1 MYTLITTSIV
11 SLGQTGFDRRF
22 STPAACGGERCALG
36 KLTVGVVKETA
47 PRERRVALDPEGV
60 GRLVA
65 AGCAVVVEA
74 GAGASAW
81 FPDTAYAEAG
91 ATIERAKTVL
101 QQADVILSVRPPSAE
116 LLAELCDGQVIVG
129 MLGLLSDHELA
140 VELARRQITAVSLE
154 GLPRTLS
161 RAQAMDA
168 LSSQANVAGY
178 RSVLLAAETFGRY
191 LPMMVTAAGTARPA
205 EVLVLGAGV
214 AGLQAIG
221 TARRLGAFVR
231 AFDVRPDSRTEV
243 ASLGATFLDISAV
256 TSAAGEGGYARPLTE
271 AEQAALTAELATHIA
286 RHNIVITTAQVPGRR
301 PPLLVTAEAVEGMR
315 PGSVVVDI
323 ASSPL
328 GGNVAGSR
336 PGERIVTDN
345 GVTVIGADDLPS
357 TMPTSASA
365 AFSRNV
371 SAVLLHVIDDGQVA
385 VNLEDEIQ
393 AGVVMT
399 HGGAVVHPTVLA
411 AINASASGEV

>member
-1 MYTLITTSIV
+1 M
-11 SLGQTGFDRRF
+11 
-22 STPAACGGERCALG
+22 GE
-36 KLTVGVVKETA
+36 LTVGVVKETA
-47 PRERRVALDPEGV
+47 PRERRVALDPDGV
-60 GRLVA
+60 ARLAA
-65 AGCAVVVEA
+65 AGCAVVVET
-74 GAGASAW
+74 GAGTSAW
-81 FPDTAYAEAG
+81 FPDLAYVEAG
-91 ATIERAKTVL
+91 ATIAPAMKVLER
-101 QQADVILSVRPPSAE
+101 ADVIVTVRPPSTE
-116 LLAELCDGQVIVG
+116 LLGALRDGQIIVG

-140 VELARRQITAVSLE
+140 VDLARRQVTAVSLE

-178 RSVLLAAETFGRY
+178 RSVLLAAEAFGRY

-271 AEQAALTAELATHIA
+271 AEQAALTAELATHVA

-301 PPLLVTAEAVEGMR
+301 PPVLVTAEAVEGMR
-315 PGSVVVDI
+315 PGSVVVDL

-328 GGNVAGSR
+328 GGNVAVSM
-336 PGERIVTDN
+336 PGERIVTGN

-357 TMPTSASA
+357 SMPTSSSA

-371 SAVLLHVIDDGQVA
+371 SAVLLHLLVDGQVA
-385 VNLEDEIQ
+385 INLDDEIQ

-399 HGGAVVHPTVLA
+399 HDGSVVHPSVLA
-411 AINASASGEV
+411 AITASASGEV